1 MLRPSTTTA
10 ITPPPTV
17 NPEGSQDVNR
27 LPSMRPLDCS
37 KPLTAY
43 FEETQ
48 DEKAQDIG
56 FQ

>member
-27 LPSMRPLDCS
+27 LPSMRSLDCS